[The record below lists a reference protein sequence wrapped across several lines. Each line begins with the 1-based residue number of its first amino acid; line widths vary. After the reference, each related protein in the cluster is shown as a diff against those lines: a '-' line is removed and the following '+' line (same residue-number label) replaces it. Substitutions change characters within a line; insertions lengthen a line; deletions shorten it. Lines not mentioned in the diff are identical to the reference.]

1 MGWHQDYRVD
11 QGQHLCILVRNL
23 EGLWEHQV
31 KNDTEQEANSSVGRS
46 IWGVLFSFSLHL
58 SHLSFISVIIS
69 LQDCSSVKLH
79 EGRDFIYFHTTSI
92 PIIKPFLA
100 QSMYA
105 TNTYEWMNEWNHG
118 CCDKQ
123 TIGHKIFKGTF
134 WPEKLKLELFSL
146 KQVDE
151 ILSVDEVV
159 LGKRRDGKHS
169 ELRRAYRVKGDLFFC
184 GRELLRRL
192 RGKKWLRKWIG
203 DM

>member
-1 MGWHQDYRVD
+1 M
-11 QGQHLCILVRNL
+11 
-23 EGLWEHQV
+23 
-31 KNDTEQEANSSVGRS
+31 KNDTKQEANSGVERS
-46 IWGVLFSFSLHL
+46 IGGVLFSFSLHL
-58 SHLSFISVIIS
+58 SRLSFISVIS
-69 LQDCSSVKLH
+69 SQDCSSVKLH
-79 EGRDFIYFHTTSI
+79 EGRDLIYFHTTSI

-100 QSMYA
+100 QSRYA

-118 CCDKQ
+118 WYDKQ
-123 TIGHKIFKGTF
+123 TIGHKIFKGTV
-134 WPEKLKLELFSL
+134 WPGKLKLELFSL

-184 GRELLRRL
+184 GRELLHRL
-192 RGKKWLRKWIG
+192 RGRKWLRKRIG